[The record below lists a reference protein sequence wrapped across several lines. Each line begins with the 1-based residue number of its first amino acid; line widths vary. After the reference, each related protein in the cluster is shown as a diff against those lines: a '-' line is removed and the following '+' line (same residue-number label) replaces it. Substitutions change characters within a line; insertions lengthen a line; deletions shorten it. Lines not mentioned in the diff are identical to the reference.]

1 VNRLDVRFAPLDEL
15 DDLPPPLTEPGLIR
29 FCGTPKCR
37 RRARPGGRHCPAC
50 HIAAVHRWRETH
62 RRELNARRRDTA
74 AVRDP
79 EARTRDSARAKLAM
93 AIRREKV
100 AKGRCAE
107 CGAAEVTAY
116 MADPARPLE
125 VVWLCRDDRRDG
137 IERIAADVLRVA
149 ERAAWDKRR
158 AGAVAGLALLPA
170 VVQAQ
175 LHAQAQRGIGGLR
188 LSPDAPLYMMTL
200 VRLYERYR
208 DEHASGDSARRAG
221 AAASETI

>member
-1 VNRLDVRFAPLDEL
+1 
-15 DDLPPPLTEPGLIR
+15 
-29 FCGTPKCR
+29 
-37 RRARPGGRHCPAC
+37 
-50 HIAAVHRWRETH
+50 
-62 RRELNARRRDTA
+62 
-74 AVRDP
+74 
-79 EARTRDSARAKLAM
+79 M
-93 AIRREKV
+93 AIRRGKL

-107 CGAAEVTAY
+107 CGAAKVTAY

-125 VVWLCRDDRRDG
+125 VVWLCRDDRLDG
-137 IERIAADVLRVA
+137 IERIAADVQRVA
-149 ERAAWDKRR
+149 ERAAWDKRH

-175 LHAQAQRGIGGLR
+175 LHSQAQRGIGGLR

-208 DEHASGDSARRAG
+208 DEHIGGDSARRAG

>member
-1 VNRLDVRFAPLDEL
+1 VNRLCVRFAPLDEL

-29 FCGTPKCR
+29 FCGAPKCR

-62 RRELNARRRDTA
+62 RRELNARRRNTA
-74 AVRDP
+74 AARDP
-79 EARTRDSARAKLAM
+79 EDRTRDSARAKLAM
-93 AIRREKV
+93 AIRRGKV

-137 IERIAADVLRVA
+137 IERILGEGKREA
-149 ERAAWDKRR
+149 ERQAWEERR
-158 AGAVAGLALLPA
+158 AAALAGLALLPPVIA
-170 VVQAQ
+170 ARLRAQAQ
-175 LHAQAQRGIGGLR
+175 LGAGSLR
-188 LSPDAPLYMMTL
+188 LSTEAPLYKMNL
-200 VRLYERYR
+200 VRLYERHR
-208 DEHASGDSARRAG
+208 DEHAGGGSALRAG
-221 AAASETI
+221 AAASGTT